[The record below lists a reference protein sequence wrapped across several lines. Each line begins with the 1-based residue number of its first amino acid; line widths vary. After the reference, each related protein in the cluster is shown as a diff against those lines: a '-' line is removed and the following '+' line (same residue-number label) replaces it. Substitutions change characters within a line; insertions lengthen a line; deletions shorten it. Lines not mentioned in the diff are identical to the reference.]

1 MASEGSNMS
10 LSEVL
15 KSNTTALLQLKKKKD
30 ELHSEVDSLKQQIQT
45 TISEVIKF
53 KKDNPRYKEN
63 SKLKEKGIEIVKKKH
78 SLEYKLGKKEKQL
91 LSIINMINKLLMV
104 RKQIK
109 AQLQNLNGGGASS
122 SRPKPVNDGTEN
134 EYTNLLLK
142 RSDLIMSI
150 IKIDD
155 DLNKLGEYDELT
167 DDMKELIVQQHQ
179 LEQEK
184 LKLDAIIEFM
194 EKEIYPDEEQIK
206 MQKQNSLQ
214 DAELEKEL
222 EALLNEEEG
231 PQTGGKHNN
240 KISKQ
245 VGDTISPQDEY
256 YGKLYL
262 EDNMLY
268 YYDMNFHKVLTDKIP
283 IISIPKLEKLLK
295 EYKKT
300 KNTLS
305 NSHNNIRNK
314 VKSKTNKSK
323 SNKNNNKKR
332 KTQKKKQ

>member
-10 LSEVL
+10 LSEAL
-15 KSNTTALLQLKKKKD
+15 KSNTTALLQLKRKKD
-30 ELHSEVDSLKQQIQT
+30 ELHSEVASLNQQIQT

-63 SKLKEKGIEIVKKKH
+63 SKLKEQGIEIVKNKK

-109 AQLQNLNGGGASS
+109 EQLQNLNGGGLISS
-122 SRPKPVNDGTEN
+122 KPVNYETND

-142 RSDLIMSI
+142 RSDLIMSTI
-150 IKIDD
+150 EIDENLPID
-155 DLNKLGEYDELT
+155 ETELNDN
-167 DDMKELIVQQHQ
+167 MKELIVKQHQ
-179 LEQEK
+179 LEKEK
-184 LKLDAIIEFM
+184 IKLDAIIEFM

-222 EALLNEEEG
+222 DELLLEEG
-231 PQTGGKHNN
+231 LQTGGKHNN

-314 VKSKTNKSK
+314 SKSKTNKSK